1 VNCVQTTNEVLREQL
16 KRMFNYEFS
25 DNSQISDALYSVEDK
40 QFLKRAEAPITKING
55 HYQLELPWK
64 EDDVTLPYNR
74 LMAEKRLA
82 YLKRKFEGDSDL
94 FTSYKD
100 KINDL
105 LINEYA
111 RKVPPGCKPHPGRT
125 WYIPH
130 HSCCSAGKFRV
141 VHDCAASFGD
151 TSMNDCLL
159 SGPDLTNNL
168 TGVLL
173 RFRQEKIAFT
183 ADIKSMFLQ
192 VQVDPKDWD
201 GLRFLWWPNDDQS
214 REPSDYQMLV
224 HLFGAKSSPA
234 CTNFA
239 LRKVADDN
247 ETYASTITVLTVKR
261 NFYVD
266 DCLKSVKG
274 VKEAIQLI
282 KELSML
288 LKTGGFHLTKYLSNC
303 REVLSAIDHEDL
315 DPRVKTL
322 YLDNFFDDLPV

>member
-1 VNCVQTTNEVLREQL
+1 MGMFVKYHQVASRTLEGPGTLLTIVAVQRENFVSFMTVLRA
-16 KRMFNYEFS
+16 MV
-25 DNSQISDALYSVEDK
+25 ALP
-40 QFLKRAEAPITKING
+40 L
-55 HYQLELPWK
+55 
-64 EDDVTLPYNR
+64 
-74 LMAEKRLA
+74 
-82 YLKRKFEGDSDL
+82 
-94 FTSYKD
+94 
-100 KINDL
+100 ND
-105 LINEYA
+105 Y
-111 RKVPPGCKPHPGRT
+111 
-125 WYIPH
+125 
-130 HSCCSAGKFRV
+130 
-141 VHDCAASFGD
+141 
-151 TSMNDCLL
+151 LL

-201 GLRFLWWPNDDQS
+201 ALRFLWWPNDDLS

-234 CTNFA
+234 CASFA
-239 LRKVADDN
+239 LRKATDDN
-247 ETYASTITVLTVKR
+247 ETHASPVTVLTVKR